1 MRLAKSQAHQP
12 FPFVRIYF
20 LMRDRPQP
28 LLWRLRP
35 FLFLR
40 RENLCF
46 FLSERRLKG
55 GVGVFPW
62 GASGR
67 QDGGFLRQN
76 QHFSKPEE
84 GGAGYGSFP
93 HRKDRRLHGHVHLR
107 DSGGPRELEA
117 HGYLVRVRVRNENGQ
132 LGAIEYTILELPKEP
147 AQKPVPVRENPIQ
160 VKPMSDA
167 S

>member
-1 MRLAKSQAHQP
+1 
-12 FPFVRIYF
+12 
-20 LMRDRPQP
+20 MRDWPQP

-40 RENLCF
+40 CKNLCF

-55 GVGVFPW
+55 SVGVFPW

-93 HRKDRRLHGHVHLR
+93 HRKDWRLHGHVQLPPAGQVAVPER
-107 DSGGPRELEA
+107 TASTASAAGSGSWRRTAISSGCTFATRTGSLAPSSTPFWSCRRSR
-117 HGYLVRVRVRNENGQ
+117 HRNLCLYG
-132 LGAIEYTILELPKEP
+132 K
-147 AQKPVPVRENPIQ
+147 IQ
-160 VKPMSDA
+160 YR
-167 S
+167 